1 MLKWKY
7 KKILAGLMA
16 GSLLMQ
22 TFSEPVMAGE
32 SSDSEAVFA
41 MSQVETDDFGQEN
54 TASDDFDQKNII
66 SDDSGQS
73 DTEEGNTGS
82 DDTDQG
88 NADADNSDQAD
99 AEIPD
104 MGQDD
109 TDQTDAEIPDTGQ
122 DDTDQTDVEIP
133 VMDQNDTDQADI
145 DITDTETNEDTQ
157 ENLFS
162 DADQADLND
171 GSTSEKID
179 IKSTEELIELSN
191 QNAANYQNKTI
202 TITRNTTE
210 NLDLTIQ
217 TADGKTF
224 QGLGS
229 ENNPFMGTLKITNAD
244 TSTIDILINHSFF
257 NYLDQSASIDS
268 GLYLKTRGQNQI
280 PLLAEHFVDK
290 NISAGSEDGGNISLT
305 VEATAESDDP
315 DKKAGFGGII
325 GTMEANTRLAL
336 TVKNSTETGV
346 NLTVSGADNVGFFC
360 NTMERDAVLTISSYT
375 DETSESDE
383 LKYPVASTNG
393 NAGGL
398 VGEMKA
404 DASLTVTGPLKLTG
418 DVTAEVAAGGLVGA
432 AEDAVITFNQT
443 VIRSGKIQGASESGG
458 YIGKLTCTKGTEINL
473 ENLTVRN
480 LTLGDCKHAGGV
492 FGVLNYGSFGDMFN
506 VKNATVQ
513 SVSQTGSCWQFGGII
528 GQYSAGSQSSI
539 LHLEN
544 PDVNIT
550 GNASVTAAG
559 GIIGSIA
566 GAGADDVI
574 EYAAQTYVEINN
586 ATVTTQLT
594 SDLSG
599 DGCFGGLVAELGSQG
614 DQGHF
619 VSVSGIT
626 TIKGSDNGKAPSTG
640 GILGKASNGVLRLD
654 GTTDLSGFT
663 IGRTGTECGQ
673 VAGTINGTIVYARG
687 TGNGN
692 GGDGYDWKFIR
703 PASASA
709 SDVGSYGE
717 VIRLDGSS
725 LKESDGS
732 SDANTLFDYDT
743 NFHHLTVA
751 YTAGDN
757 PTISSKRDLAAL
769 AILIQQNK
777 TSGLLNQNITV
788 DSNLSGVV
796 LDLSGTGIVSL
807 LRDNGSQIY
816 TGTFEGNNC
825 IVKMATGEAYGYMSD
840 GTLAAN
846 PDGNSATAGIGQI
859 YNHSTIGFL
868 PYCNGTLQNL
878 TLDGFIYFQNVSG
891 GTDVRCGAAAGYTD
905 GATFSNVT
913 SKTQI
918 VYRDGFGGNDL
929 KVMSIGGMTGRAKGT
944 VTFKGCSMQG
954 SISSASGCHDFAIGG
969 YLAAGDEG
977 ADVTFQN
984 CSIQSAAI
992 THQKFADNSSA
1003 PDAVFGGLAG
1013 CMTGK
1018 VTINGLMID
1027 GLSMSSY
1034 ATGTAGGLLGYY
1046 WRKNGDVTDASASV
1060 KITGLAV
1067 KNSSLDVQGKFG
1079 GLVYSTDACW
1089 QIGDGTGEDASD
1101 VTPNGIYFVKDG
1113 DKANT
1118 FTGKTDADDPSALLI
1133 CSTTKEPDT
1142 TNAKYAKAYIEIRKN
1157 GLDIQKNAVSVTLTG
1172 GDYFDDIAGRT
1183 KYGEDGYNA
1192 VLSIGLTALNATEPV
1207 LIDQKE
1213 CNTWTNQC
1221 TVNGKQDY
1229 TNKNTRYYY
1238 NVDYYRKQVEGTE
1251 VTDIDTPGKL
1261 LLRSLYVYAKDNL
1274 QQYFVKGSDN
1284 FKLTGNIDLSGV
1296 SYYPMSRVITIEDAT
1311 VKFDYQNMNNQ
1322 IQTTDKK
1329 FNEIASQHYQMQ
1341 TGLFSKVT
1349 QKFTVKNLT
1358 LQGTFGRYEIY
1369 EKTGKNKTGVLICD
1383 TIGLENTQAGQA
1395 GITITDLKLD
1405 GIRCDD
1411 GKNLPLLINA
1421 VDSNTAISMNDV
1433 TFTRDKYDTS
1443 SQTVASA
1450 LMGQVG
1456 NENAEKISLEFANMD
1471 LNRKDENSFFSTAIF
1486 AESFRY
1492 ADGASGGTYNFE
1504 KGADK
1509 ITFGKE
1515 ISNGMNE
1522 KIKHNRNS
1530 YNETEMTGQV
1540 WYVDTFGNTEEGS
1553 YVGADGPA
1561 NSPQDFSN
1569 YRPYIGYPENA
1580 QGHYY
1585 EIDVNQRA
1593 VYLADGCGTYGHPW
1607 VIQDVS
1613 RSENSEN
1620 TLFTGEDQMMTV
1632 MKLLDGT
1639 ASNGIALKISQ
1650 TVLDAKING
1659 QVADIGNLNLHT
1671 SDTSDDIVLVKK
1683 GETWSQA
1690 EKVGNR
1696 YKAITNGET
1705 YDNEKI
1711 IAYLRNAYFL
1721 IKDDLT
1727 LDVGQ
1732 FNGWGREDVSYAFS
1746 GVVIGD
1752 KSKKPTITLT
1762 GTAKTNYVGG
1772 LIRYSQGSVVKNLN
1786 IKLNEVTFTGAQ
1798 ESDFFGGVIGRI
1810 IGGDNIIDGVELTA
1824 ESVNGSGENIKY
1836 TAVGGYVG
1844 LVGGY
1849 NDTKGGG
1856 VVFRNIKTSSGLT
1869 KISNMSTDTEVGD
1882 SSTDGGNGYYYWN
1895 PYVGRVL
1902 DGYVCAEESCTVN
1915 MYNTDKNYTIPKLD
1929 PGKKLKIAG
1938 NTAMIL
1944 KKSGARQNQV
1954 TLYPNSTIILD
1965 SKQSIWLLSAIVNSG
1980 FGAKDAS
1987 TLYNDNTAVMDAS
2000 YYGRTRTGSYD
2011 GVGTDSCD
2019 GGDATDEKD
2028 YWGGKLQEE
2037 TVNKVSVDKVDH
2049 RQHST
2054 SYLST
2059 YVDAVRSTTDS
2070 TSISAKDV
2078 AGSLTSDPD
2087 GRSIV
2092 FAGSQEEAASEV
2104 IYDLKDY
2111 GNGFRGIGHN
2121 YGTPSKILKA
2131 KALRLKDQDG
2141 TNAPKA
2147 SAVNGNGA
2155 VIEYKRTVNEY
2166 GTTGSSTSPNI
2177 SLSQAGFFTQCLANS
2192 NATYTVQGLNF
2203 RNVTLK
2209 RNCGKDYVTLG
2220 VVYAR
2225 DGAYVAKDLTF
2236 SNVTVKNAALDQADW
2251 AGALLGYM
2259 SNVSTNNNETIMFKN
2274 CTVEDFTAGNSGTS
2288 SGYKM
2293 NHCGALLGKVEASG
2307 AKKNR
2312 TVTFIDC
2319 TAKRVTMYKVQNGGL
2334 FGGHIVVPCTIT
2346 GGSAETGEITSR
2358 SNLTG
2363 GGYSMGGLVG
2373 KTEGLLKV
2381 SASKQ
2386 DTSDE
2391 SVTSV
2396 NVKNICINGASD
2408 VNTDQES
2415 YAGGLAGYA
2424 ASADISDVTVDAAE
2438 IAGKNLGG
2446 VIGGVG
2452 SASMQNVTVKDS
2464 RLANCKDGR
2473 GYGRLNVGGLAGTV
2487 TGSLKGFNILSK
2499 DNIIGYLI
2507 KDGTIQ
2513 SGGFNSTDF
2522 ETLSETNIGLQLSD
2536 ETYVT
2541 YKNIANDASVK
2552 ADSPCG
2558 IWTGNANSN
2567 EVKLVS
2573 VSRQGAYSAV
2583 KNIGSGKKD
2592 SSYVIY
2598 ADYTGMAEEDSS
2610 KISTRPAAV
2619 ITAGS
2624 TALTGDGAAMDV
2636 RDTIIKD
2643 TVAKDKTTS
2652 PSLMKGHYG
2661 ADQDRSLDEVV
2672 KQFGTDGDYE
2682 SRLSVYTKEDTTYT
2696 DKEKDFPVL
2705 ILNAATTAELN
2716 SIVDGYISML
2726 TNDEETQKKHDYSSV
2741 TLTTYKYADSVWK
2754 AVSKDE
2760 QTMDWTKENG
2770 IKINRG
2776 KYDNNKNQI
2785 TVLDVTYV
2793 NPVNDKAEGYH
2804 LYIPILVKKLM
2815 DVECSVQIVNG
2826 ATGYQPDNIGTEAT
2840 LNSFG
2845 ENYTAQISYTYK
2857 WTVSEWQSMLENGD
2871 SLLWNFDKTVQTGEF
2886 GTLDRRNIHLTLVDM
2901 NTHGTQSSYYQST
2914 LADLQNAG
2922 VATNDTL
2929 SLKAMAENGHAPYL
2943 CDLLPLDAKEDTNG
2957 TFKEVNATDKSA
2969 VLRIWDTNTNKFIY
2983 YAPKTENDPSE
2994 ISYTVTL
3001 MLPDDYDFSDI
3012 LPVTEQ
3018 YYLVMNSTE
3027 GNEKTPMINTQVRLN
3042 STYTD
3047 GQIPT
3052 RVTGTLSRNY
3062 ILGDF
3067 YKISEISLNSDS
3079 ATSSLE
3085 MKSGSNDTIRVKV
3098 SSQVNATVSG
3108 TTAEDFARYVNDRFI
3123 YYQYAVRMV
3132 DQDGKPVDMKGA
3144 VSIPSI
3150 KLEKKDVNG
3159 NVTETSLN
3167 PVNDLNGE
3175 AGFATQFGE
3184 NGCYIT
3190 IKAKGGQYTGAK
3202 ITAEMNFSYTS
3213 EDLNNQFPVQQNISD
3228 GKSKGVQF
3236 KASAVMA
3243 YQQESLGSSC
3253 ITAETEAENKLYHRV
3268 DASQAK
3274 LSYDSYN
3281 ISSKDGNTSQL
3292 GINGRENNDQPMEIK
3307 SRALFDAS
3315 AVSGLNLT
3323 DTADAQYPYYLEG
3336 ELTLAQKTER
3346 EEAGSTVIGKKYQQV
3361 PIGSYLS
3368 GFEVKCGNAE
3378 VDTTSPG
3385 LGLQNDDNAFRFR
3398 IQLTQAQVSE
3408 IMNTPILVDITYK
3421 VKTGKDLV
3429 DIGGK
3434 YANYK
3439 VTLSAA
3445 LENQNTQSLL
3455 TAASDYLVYTNAKVY
3470 QGIVGANQN

>member
-22 TFSEPVMAGE
+22 TFSAPVMAGE
-32 SSDSEAVFA
+32 TSDSENVSGV
-41 MSQVETDDFGQEN
+41 SQTEADFSQEN
-54 TASDDFDQKNII
+54 TEEGNTV

-73 DTEEGNTGS
+73 DTEGGNTSS
-82 DDTDQG
+82 DDPDQSNTDG
-88 NADADNSDQAD
+88 DNSDQTD
-99 AEIPD
+99 GEIT
-104 MGQDD
+104 D
-109 TDQTDAEIPDTGQ
+109 TDQ
-122 DDTDQTDVEIP
+122 DDMELE
-133 VMDQNDTDQADI
+133 ND
-145 DITDTETNEDTQ
+145 DTETDENTQ
-157 ENLFS
+157 EELFL
-162 DADQADLND
+162 DTEQTDELND
-171 GSTSEKID
+171 GSTAEEID

-191 QNAANYQNKTI
+191 QDAASYQNKTI

-210 NLDLTIQ
+210 ALDLTIT

-229 ENNPFMGTLKITNAD
+229 EANPFMGTLKITNAE
-244 TSTIDILINHSFF
+244 TSTIDILIDHSFF
-257 NYLDQSASIDS
+257 NYLDQSASIGS

-280 PLLAEHFVDK
+280 PLLAEYVVNK
-290 NISAGSEDGGNISLT
+290 NTSAGSADGGNISLT
-305 VEATAESDDP
+305 VEATAENDDM
-315 DKKAGFGGII
+315 DKKAGFGGIV
-325 GTMEANTRLAL
+325 GTMDANTKLAL
-336 TVKNSTETGV
+336 TVKNRTKTGV
-346 NLTVSGADNVGFFC
+346 NLTVSGTGNVGFFC
-360 NTMERDAVLTISSYT
+360 NTMETGAMLTITSYT
-375 DETSESDE
+375 DETSASDE
-383 LKYPVASTNG
+383 LKYPLESTDG
-393 NAGGL
+393 NAGSL

-404 DASLTVTGPLKLTG
+404 DTSLTVEGALNLTG
-418 DVTAEVAAGGLVGA
+418 DITAGVAAGGLVGM
-432 AEDAVITFNQT
+432 AEDAVITLDRPVT
-443 VIRSGKIQGASESGG
+443 RSGSIQGTSESGG
-458 YIGKLTCTKGTEINL
+458 YIGKLTCTKATEINL
-473 ENLTVRN
+473 GNLTVQD
-480 LTLGDCKHAGGV
+480 LTLGDCKHAGGF
-492 FGVLNYGSFGDMFN
+492 FGVLNYGSSEGILKVN
-506 VKNATVQ
+506 NATAK

-528 GQYSAGSQSSI
+528 GQYSASSQSST
-539 LHLEN
+539 LHLES

-550 GNASVTAAG
+550 GNGSVTAAG
-559 GIIGSIA
+559 GLIGSMA
-566 GAGADDVI
+566 GAGAADAI
-574 EYAAQTYVEINN
+574 ENATQAYVEISN
-586 ATVTTQLT
+586 ATVNIQLT
-594 SDLSG
+594 NDLSG
-599 DGCFGGLVAELGSQG
+599 DGCFGGLVAEIGNQG

-619 VSVSGIT
+619 LSVSGTT

-640 GILGKASNGVLRLD
+640 SILGKASSGILRLG

-663 IGRTGTECGQ
+663 ISRTGTECGQ
-673 VAGTINGTIVYARG
+673 IAGTIDGTIVYARG

-703 PASASA
+703 PASASV
-709 SDVGSYGE
+709 SDIGSYGE
-717 VIRLDGSS
+717 VIRLDGSG
-725 LKESDGS
+725 LKESAGS
-732 SDANTLFDYDT
+732 SDANTLFNYDEAS
-743 NFHHLTVA
+743 HQLTVA
-751 YTAGDN
+751 YTSGDA
-757 PTISSKRDLAAL
+757 PTISSKRDLVAL

-777 TSGLLNQNITV
+777 TQGLLNQNITV
-788 DSNLSGVV
+788 DSSLDGQTI
-796 LDLSGTGIVSL
+796 DLSGTGIVSL

-825 IVKMATGEAYGYMSD
+825 TIKMATGEAYGYMSD
-840 GTLAAN
+840 ATLAEN
-846 PDGNSATAGIGQI
+846 SDGNSATVGIGQI

-868 PYCNGTLQNL
+868 PYCNGTVQNL
-878 TLDGFIYFQNVSG
+878 TLDGFIYFHNVSG
-891 GTDVRCGAAAGYTD
+891 GTDVRCGAAAGYTES
-905 GATFSNVT
+905 ATFSNVT
-913 SKTQI
+913 AKTRI
-918 VYRDGFGGNDL
+918 VYRDGLGGDGL
-929 KVMSIGGMTGRAKGT
+929 KVMSIGGLTGRARGR
-944 VTFKGCSMQG
+944 VTFEDCSMQG

-977 ADVTFQN
+977 ADVTFRN
-984 CSIQSAAI
+984 CSIISAAI

-1003 PDAVFGGLAG
+1003 PDAMFGGLAG

-1018 VTINGLMID
+1018 VTVNGLTID

-1034 ATGTAGGLLGYY
+1034 ATQTSGGLLGYY
-1046 WRKNGDVTDASASV
+1046 WRKNGDVTDAGV

-1079 GLVYSTDACW
+1079 GLVYSTDAYW

-1101 VTPNGIYFVKDG
+1101 ETPNGIRFVKDG
-1113 DKANT
+1113 DKVNT
-1118 FTGKTDADDPSALLI
+1118 FTGTTDENNPSALLI

-1142 TNAKYAKAYIEIRKN
+1142 TNTKYAKAYIEIRKN
-1157 GLDIQKNAVSVTLTG
+1157 GLDIQKDAVSVTLAG

-1192 VLSIGLTALNATEPV
+1192 VLSVGLTALDAKEPV

-1221 TVNGKQDY
+1221 TVNGNKEY

-1274 QQYFVKGSDN
+1274 QQYFVKGSDD

-1296 SYYPMSRVITIEDAT
+1296 SYYPMSRVITIENAT
-1311 VKFDYQNMNNQ
+1311 VKFDYQNMNDQ
-1322 IQTTDKK
+1322 IQATDKK

-1383 TIGLENTQAGQA
+1383 TIGLENTKAGQA

-1433 TFTRDKYDTS
+1433 TFTRGKYDTS
-1443 SQTVASA
+1443 VQPVASA

-1471 LNRKDENSFFSTAIF
+1471 LNRKNENSFFSTAIF

-1504 KGADK
+1504 KDAGK
-1509 ITFGKE
+1509 KTFGKE
-1515 ISNGMNE
+1515 ISNGLNS

-1530 YNETEMTGQV
+1530 YNATEMTGQV
-1540 WYVDTFGNTEEGS
+1540 WYVDTFGNTEAGS
-1553 YVGADGPA
+1553 YVGEDGAA
-1561 NSPQDFSN
+1561 NTPQDFSG
-1569 YRPYIGYPENA
+1569 YLPYIGYPENA
-1580 QGHYY
+1580 DEHYY

-1607 VIQDVS
+1607 VIQKVS

-1639 ASNGIALKISQ
+1639 ASNGIALKISP

-1683 GETWSQA
+1683 GDTWSQA

-1696 YKAITNGET
+1696 YKAIANGRK
-1705 YDNEKI
+1705 YSNEKI

-1746 GVVIGD
+1746 GVIVGD
-1752 KSKKPTITLT
+1752 KEKIPTITLT
-1762 GTAKTNYVGG
+1762 GTAKATYVGG

-1786 IKLNEVTFTGAQ
+1786 IKLENVTFTGSR
-1798 ESDFFGGVIGRI
+1798 ESHFFGGVIGRV

-1824 ESVNGSGENIKY
+1824 ESVNGAAESNINY

-1869 KISNMSTDTEVGD
+1869 SVSGKATNEESE
-1882 SSTDGGNGYYYWN
+1882 NGSYYWN

-1902 DGYVCAEESCTVN
+1902 DGYACAEESCTAG

-1929 PGKKLKIAG
+1929 SSVKLKIAG
-1938 NTAMIL
+1938 NTAIL
-1944 KKSGARQNQV
+1944 KTPSPSVQGDALKNRV
-1954 TLYPNSTIILD
+1954 TLYPNSTIMLD
-1965 SKQSIWLLSAIVNSG
+1965 SAQSIWLLSAIVNSG
-1980 FGAKDAS
+1980 FGAKDGS
-1987 TLYNDNTAVMDAS
+1987 TGYNDNTAVVTAS

-2011 GVGTDSCD
+2011 GVGTDSCN

-2028 YWGGKLQEE
+2028 YWGGKLQEKI
-2037 TVNKVSVDKVDH
+2037 TDKKVSIDGVDH
-2049 RQHST
+2049 RSHSA

-2059 YVDAVRSTTDS
+2059 YVDAVKSITDN
-2070 TSISAKDV
+2070 TSIDAKAV
-2078 AGSLTSDPD
+2078 TGSLTSDPE

-2092 FAGSQEEAASEV
+2092 FAGSQEQTASEV
-2104 IYDLKDY
+2104 IYDLRDY

-2121 YGTPSKILKA
+2121 YGTPSNALKA

-2141 TNAPKA
+2141 KMAPEA
-2147 SAVNGNGA
+2147 PAVNGNGA

-2166 GTTGSSTSPNI
+2166 GTTESSTGPNI

-2192 NATYTVQGLNF
+2192 SATYTVENLNF
-2203 RNVTLK
+2203 QNITLK

-2259 SNVSTNNNETIMFKN
+2259 SNVSTNNNETITFEN
-2274 CTVEDFTAGNSGTS
+2274 CTVEDFTAGNLLANTK
-2288 SGYKM
+2288 GYKM

-2307 AKKNR
+2307 AKKDR
-2312 TVTFIDC
+2312 KVEFIDC
-2319 TAKRVTMYKVQNGGL
+2319 TAKNITMYRVQNGGM
-2334 FGGHIVVPCTIT
+2334 FGGHIVVPCIIT

-2358 SNLTG
+2358 NNLTG

-2373 KTEGLLKV
+2373 KTEGGLKV
-2381 SASKQ
+2381 SASKP

-2391 SVTSV
+2391 SVTPV
-2396 NVKNICINGASD
+2396 NIKNIRINGTSD
-2408 VNTDQES
+2408 VNSDQNS

-2424 ASADISDVTVDAAE
+2424 ASADISDVTVDTAK

-2452 SASMQNVTVKDS
+2452 NASMQNVTVKNS
-2464 RLANCKDGR
+2464 RLANCKDQN
-2473 GYGRLNVGGLAGTV
+2473 GYYRLNVGGLAGTV
-2487 TGSLKGFNILSK
+2487 TGSLNGFNILSK

-2507 KDGTIQ
+2507 KNSAIQ
-2513 SGGFNSTDF
+2513 SGNFSSKDF
-2522 ETLSETNIGLQLSD
+2522 DTLSETNIGLQLSSG
-2536 ETYVT
+2536 EYIS
-2541 YKNIANDASVK
+2541 YASLANDASLKVK

-2558 IWTGNANSN
+2558 IWAGNANSKD
-2567 EVKLVS
+2567 VKLVS

-2592 SSYVIY
+2592 NSYVIY
-2598 ADYTGMAEEDSS
+2598 ADYTGTAADSS
-2610 KISTRPAAV
+2610 KISTSPDAV

-2624 TALTGDGAAMDV
+2624 TALTGDGAAMGV

-2643 TVAKDKTTS
+2643 TVTT

-2672 KQFGTDGDYE
+2672 KQFGTGGDYQ
-2682 SRLSVYTKEDTTYT
+2682 SRLSSYTKEDPAYT
-2696 DKEKDFPVL
+2696 EGDFPVL

-2716 SIVDGYISML
+2716 RIVDSYISML
-2726 TNDEETQKKHDYSSV
+2726 TNDSETQKKHNYISI
-2741 TLTTYKYADSVWK
+2741 TPTTYRYAGSAWK
-2754 AVSKDE
+2754 AVSSDE
-2760 QTMDWTKENG
+2760 QTMGWTTANG

-2785 TVLDVTYV
+2785 TVLDVSYASPI
-2793 NPVNDKAEGYH
+2793 NEAEKYH

-2815 DVECSVQIVNG
+2815 DVDCSVQIVNG
-2826 ATGYQPDNIGTEAT
+2826 AAGYLPDNIGDEAT

-2871 SLLWNFDKTVQTGEF
+2871 SLLWNFDKTVQAGEF
-2886 GTLDRRNIHLTLVDM
+2886 GTLDRSKIHLTLVDM

-2914 LADLQNAG
+2914 LEDLEKDGA
-2922 VATNDTL
+2922 ATNDTL
-2929 SLKAMAENGHAPYL
+2929 SLKALAKKGHAPYL
-2943 CDLLPLDAKEDTNG
+2943 CDLLPLEAKEDTNG
-2957 TFKEVNATDKSA
+2957 TFRKVNAEDKSA
-2969 VLRIWDTNTNKFIY
+2969 VLRIWDTDTNGFIY
-2983 YAPKTENDPSE
+2983 YAPRKENDSDGT
-2994 ISYTVTL
+2994 YYAVTL
-3001 MLPDDYDFSDI
+3001 SGKYDSGDI

-3018 YYLVMNSTE
+3018 YYMVMNSTE
-3027 GNEKTPMINTQVRLN
+3027 GDAKTPMINTKVELN

-3067 YKISEISLNSDS
+3067 YKISNISLESKSKGDS
-3079 ATSSLE
+3079 TE
-3085 MKSGSNDTIRVKV
+3085 MRSGSNDTINVKV

-3108 TTAEDFARYVNDRFI
+3108 KTAEDFAKYVNDRFI
-3123 YYQYAVRMV
+3123 YYQYVIQMV
-3132 DQDGKPVDMKGA
+3132 DQDGKPADMKGA
-3144 VSIPSI
+3144 VSIPSL
-3150 KLEKKDVNG
+3150 KLEKKDADGNVTSTQTLDSLEDLNG
-3159 NVTETSLN
+3159 NV
-3167 PVNDLNGE
+3167 P
-3175 AGFATQFGE
+3175 GFTTQFGE

-3190 IKAKGGQYTGAK
+3190 IKAKGSQYTGAE

-3213 EDLNNQFPVQQNISD
+3213 EDLNAQFPAQQNFSD
-3228 GKSKGVQF
+3228 GNNKGVQF
-3236 KASAVMA
+3236 KTSAVMA
-3243 YQQESLGSSC
+3243 YQQDSLGSSC
-3253 ITAETEAENKLYHRV
+3253 ITAATDGENKLYYRR
-3268 DASQAK
+3268 DESQAK

-3323 DTADAQYPYYLEG
+3323 NESDAQYPYYLEG
-3336 ELTLAQKTER
+3336 ELTLARKTEKTDSK
-3346 EEAGSTVIGKKYQQV
+3346 AGGKEYQQV

-3368 GFEVKCGNAE
+3368 GFEVKSGNAE
-3378 VDTTSPG
+3378 VDTTSTG
-3385 LGLQNDDNAFRFR
+3385 LGIQEDGQTFRFR
-3398 IQLTQAQVSE
+3398 IKLTQTQVRE

-3421 VKTGKDLV
+3421 VKTGEDLV
-3429 DIGGK
+3429 KIDGR

-3439 VTLSAA
+3439 VTLSAT
-3445 LENQNTQSLL
+3445 LKNQKTDSLL
-3455 TAASDYLVYTNAKVY
+3455 ADTSDYLVYTNAKVY
-3470 QGIVGANQN
+3470 RGIVGASN

>member
-22 TFSEPVMAGE
+22 TFSAPVMAGE
-32 SSDSEAVFA
+32 NSDSETVSG
-41 MSQVETDDFGQEN
+41 MSQTEADFSQENAVSDDSGQEN
-54 TASDDFDQKNII
+54 TEEGNTV

-73 DTEEGNTGS
+73 DTEGGNTS
-82 DDTDQG
+82 SEDLDQSNTDG
-88 NADADNSDQAD
+88 DNSDQTD
-99 AEIPD
+99 GEIT
-104 MGQDD
+104 D
-109 TDQTDAEIPDTGQ
+109 TDQDDMELENNGTETDENTQEELFLDTE
-122 DDTDQTDVEIP
+122 QTDEL
-133 VMDQNDTDQADI
+133 
-145 DITDTETNEDTQ
+145 NE
-157 ENLFS
+157 
-162 DADQADLND
+162 
-171 GSTSEKID
+171 GSTSGEID

-191 QNAANYQNKTI
+191 QDAASYQNKTI
-202 TITRNTTE
+202 IITRNTTE
-210 NLDLTIQ
+210 ALNLTIT
-217 TADGKTF
+217 TANGKTF

-229 ENNPFMGTLKITNAD
+229 EENPFMGTLKITNAE

-257 NYLDQSASIDS
+257 NYLDQSASIGS
-268 GLYLKTRGQNQI
+268 GLYLKTSGQNQM
-280 PLLAEHFVDK
+280 PLLAEYIVNK
-290 NISAGSEDGGNISLT
+290 NTSAGSVDGGNISLT
-305 VEATAESDDP
+305 VEATAENDDM
-315 DKKAGFGGII
+315 DKEAGFGGIV
-325 GTMEANTRLAL
+325 GTMDANTKLAL
-336 TVKNSTETGV
+336 TVKNNTKTGV
-346 NLTVSGADNVGFFC
+346 NLTVSGTGNVGFFC
-360 NTMERDAVLTISSYT
+360 NTMETGAALTITSYT
-375 DETSESDE
+375 DQNSDLNE
-383 LKYPVASTNG
+383 LRYPVSSTEG

-398 VGEMKA
+398 IGEMKA
-404 DASLTVTGPLKLTG
+404 DASLTVAGALNLTG
-418 DVTAEVAAGGLVGA
+418 DVTAGVAAGGLVGM
-432 AEDAVITFNQT
+432 AEDAVITLDQPVT
-443 VIRSGKIQGASESGG
+443 RSGSIQGTSEGGG
-458 YIGKLTCTKGTEINL
+458 YIGKLTCTKATEINL
-473 ENLTVRN
+473 GNLTVQD
-480 LTLGDCKHAGGV
+480 LTLGDCKHAGGF
-492 FGVLNYGSFGDMFN
+492 FGVLNYGSSEGILKVN
-506 VKNATVQ
+506 NATAK

-528 GQYSAGSQSSI
+528 GQYSASLQSST
-539 LHLEN
+539 LHLDS

-550 GNASVTAAG
+550 GNGSVTAAG
-559 GIIGSIA
+559 GIIGSMA
-566 GAGADDVI
+566 GAGAADAI
-574 EYAAQTYVEINN
+574 ENARQAYVEISN
-586 ATVTTQLT
+586 ATVNTQLT
-594 SDLSG
+594 DALSG
-599 DGCFGGLVAELGSQG
+599 DGCFGGLVAEIGNQG
-614 DQGHF
+614 EQGHF
-619 VSVSGIT
+619 LSVSGTT
-626 TIKGSDNGKAPSTG
+626 TIKGSDNGKAPSIG
-640 GILGKASNGVLRLD
+640 GILGKASSGILRLG
-654 GTTDLSGFT
+654 GTTDLSEFT
-663 IGRTGTECGQ
+663 INRTGTECGQ
-673 VAGTINGTIVYARG
+673 IAGTIDGTIVYARG
-687 TGNGN
+687 SGNGN

-703 PASASA
+703 PASASV
-709 SDVGSYGE
+709 SDIGSYGE
-717 VIRLDGSS
+717 VIRLDGSG
-725 LKESDGS
+725 LKESAGS
-732 SDANTLFDYDT
+732 SDANTLFNYDEAS
-743 NFHHLTVA
+743 HQLTVA
-751 YTAGDN
+751 YTPGDV
-757 PTISSKRDLAAL
+757 PTISSKRDLVAL

-777 TSGLLNQNITV
+777 TQGLLNQNITV
-788 DSNLSGVV
+788 DSSLDGQTI
-796 LDLSGTGIVSL
+796 DLSGTGIFSL

-825 IVKMATGEAYGYMSD
+825 TIKMATGEAYGYMSD
-840 GTLAAN
+840 ATLAEN
-846 PDGNSATAGIGQI
+846 SDGNSATVGIGQI

-868 PYCNGTLQNL
+868 PYCNGTVQNL
-878 TLDGFIYFQNVSG
+878 TLDGFIYFHNVSG

-905 GATFSNVT
+905 GAVFSNVT
-913 SKTQI
+913 AKIKI
-918 VYRDGFGGNDL
+918 VYRDGLGGDGL
-929 KVMSIGGMTGRAKGT
+929 KVMSIGGLTGRARGT
-944 VTFKGCSMQG
+944 VTFKDCSMQG

-977 ADVTFQN
+977 ADVTFRN
-984 CSIQSAAI
+984 CSIISAAI

-1003 PDAVFGGLAG
+1003 PDAMFGGLAG

-1018 VTINGLMID
+1018 VTINGLTID

-1034 ATGTAGGLLGYY
+1034 ATQTSGGLLGYY
-1046 WRKNGDVTDASASV
+1046 WRKNGDVTDAGV

-1079 GLVYSTDACW
+1079 GLVYSTDAYW
-1089 QIGDGTGEDASD
+1089 QIGDGTGKDASD
-1101 VTPNGIYFVKDG
+1101 GAPNGIRFVKEG

-1118 FTGKTDADDPSALLI
+1118 FIGKTDENDPSALLI

-1157 GLDIQKNAVSVTLTG
+1157 GLDIQKDAVSVTLTG
-1172 GDYFDDIAGRT
+1172 GNYFDDIAGKT
-1183 KYGEDGYNA
+1183 KYGSDGYNA
-1192 VLSIGLTALNATEPV
+1192 VLSIGLTTLDAAEPV

-1221 TVNGKQDY
+1221 TVNERKDY

-1274 QQYFVKGSDN
+1274 QQYFVKGSDD

-1296 SYYPMSRVITIEDAT
+1296 SYYPMSRVITIENAT

-1322 IQTTDKK
+1322 IQATDKK
-1329 FNEIASQHYQMQ
+1329 FNEITSQHYQMQ

-1383 TIGLENTQAGQA
+1383 TIGLENTKVGQA
-1395 GITITDLKLD
+1395 GITISNLNLN

-1443 SQTVASA
+1443 SQPVASA

-1471 LNRKDENSFFSTAIF
+1471 LNRKNENSFFSTAIF

-1504 KGADK
+1504 KDAEK
-1509 ITFGKE
+1509 KTFGKE
-1515 ISNGMNE
+1515 ISNGVNS

-1530 YNETEMTGQV
+1530 YNATEMTGQV
-1540 WYVDTFGNTEEGS
+1540 WYVDTFGNTEAGS
-1553 YVGADGPA
+1553 YVGADGAA
-1561 NSPQDFSN
+1561 NSPQNFSG
-1569 YRPYIGYPENA
+1569 YLPYIGYPEN
-1580 QGHYY
+1580 GDEHYY

-1607 VIQDVS
+1607 VIRDVS
-1613 RSENSEN
+1613 RSENIEN

-1650 TVLDAKING
+1650 SVLKAKIEG
-1659 QVADIGNLNLHT
+1659 QVTDITSLNLHT
-1671 SDTSDDIVLVKK
+1671 SDTSDDIVLVKN
-1683 GETWSQA
+1683 GSIWSQA

-1696 YKAITNGET
+1696 YKAIANGRT
-1705 YDNEKI
+1705 YSNEKI

-1746 GVVIGD
+1746 GVIIGD
-1752 KSKKPTITLT
+1752 KTKTPTITLT
-1762 GTAKTNYVGG
+1762 GVAKKTYVGG

-1786 IKLNEVTFTGAQ
+1786 IKLNEVTFTGKQ
-1798 ESDFFGGVIGRI
+1798 ESDFFGGVIGRV

-1824 ESVNGSGENIKY
+1824 ESVKGSGPYIKY

-1849 NDTKGGG
+1849 KDTKGGG
-1856 VVFRNIKTSSGLT
+1856 VVFRNINNSSGLT
-1869 KISNMSTDTEVGD
+1869 SISGKATNEESE
-1882 SSTDGGNGYYYWN
+1882 NGSYYWN

-1902 DGYVCAEESCTVN
+1902 DGYACAESSCTTG
-1915 MYNTDKNYTIPKLD
+1915 MYNTDKNYKIPLLD
-1929 PGKKLKIAG
+1929 SSKKLKIAG
-1938 NTAMIL
+1938 NTAMTKTKL
-1944 KKSGARQNQV
+1944 GALQNSV
-1954 TLYPNSTIILD
+1954 ILYPNSTIILD
-1965 SKQSIWLLSAIVNSG
+1965 SAQSMWLLSAIVNSG

-1987 TLYNDNTAVMDAS
+1987 TNYNDNTAVVDAS

-2011 GVGTDSCD
+2011 GVGTDSCN

-2028 YWGGKLQEE
+2028 YWGGKLQEK
-2037 TVNKVSVDKVDH
+2037 TVNKVSVDNVDH

-2070 TSISAKDV
+2070 TSIAAKDV
-2078 AGSLTSDPD
+2078 TGSLTSDPD

-2092 FAGSQEEAASEV
+2092 FSGSQGQNASGV
-2104 IYDLKDY
+2104 IYDLREY

-2121 YGTPSKILKA
+2121 YGTPGAALKA

-2147 SAVNGNGA
+2147 AAVNGNGA

-2166 GTTGSSTSPNI
+2166 GTTESSTGPNI

-2192 NATYTVQGLNF
+2192 SATYTVENLNF
-2203 RNVTLK
+2203 QNITLK

-2220 VVYAR
+2220 VIYAR

-2259 SNVSTNNNETIMFKN
+2259 SNVSTNNNETITFKN
-2274 CTVEDFTAGNSGTS
+2274 CTVEDFTAGNSGTIN
-2288 SGYKM
+2288 GYKM
-2293 NHCGALLGKVEASG
+2293 NHCGALLGKVEASRAG
-2307 AKKNR
+2307 KKR
-2312 TVTFIDC
+2312 KVAFADC
-2319 TAKRVTMYKVQNGGL
+2319 TAKNVTMYRVQNGGM

-2346 GGSAETGEITSR
+2346 SGSAETGEITSR
-2358 SNLTG
+2358 SNIDG

-2373 KTEGLLKV
+2373 KTEGLLTV
-2381 SASKQ
+2381 SASKS
-2386 DTSDE
+2386 DTPDE
-2391 SVTSV
+2391 SGTPV

-2408 VNTDQES
+2408 VKLEKDS

-2424 ASADISDVTVDAAE
+2424 ASADISDVTVDTAK

-2452 SASMQNVTVKDS
+2452 SASMQNVTVKNS
-2464 RLANCKDGR
+2464 RLANCKDGN

-2487 TGSLKGFNILSK
+2487 TGSLNGFNILSK
-2499 DNIIGYLI
+2499 GNIIGYLI
-2507 KDGTIQ
+2507 KNSAIQ
-2513 SGGFNSTDF
+2513 SGNFSSKDF
-2522 ETLSETNIGLQLSD
+2522 DTLSETNIGLQLSSG
-2536 ETYVT
+2536 EYIS
-2541 YKNIANDASVK
+2541 YASLANDASLKVK
-2552 ADSPCG
+2552 ADSSCG
-2558 IWTGNANSN
+2558 IWAGNANSN
-2567 EVKLVS
+2567 DVKLVS
-2573 VSRQGAYSAV
+2573 ASRQGAYSAV
-2583 KNIGSGKKD
+2583 KNIGSGKTGN
-2592 SSYVIY
+2592 SYVIY
-2598 ADYTGMAEEDSS
+2598 ADYTGIAADSS
-2610 KISTRPAAV
+2610 KISTSPDAV

-2636 RDTIIKD
+2636 RDMIIKD
-2643 TVAKDKTTS
+2643 TVTT
-2652 PSLMKGHYG
+2652 PSLMKGYYG
-2661 ADQDRSLDEVV
+2661 ADQERSLDNVV
-2672 KQFGTDGDYE
+2672 RQFGTGGDYQ
-2682 SRLSVYTKEDTTYT
+2682 SRLSSYRAEDSDYT
-2696 DKEKDFPVL
+2696 EKNFPVL

-2716 SIVDGYISML
+2716 SIVNGYISML
-2726 TNDEETQKKHDYSSV
+2726 TNDTETQKKYNYTSI
-2741 TLTTYKYADSVWK
+2741 TLTTYRYVGSAWT
-2754 AVSKDE
+2754 AVSEDE
-2760 QTMDWTKENG
+2760 QTMDWTKANG

-2785 TVLDVTYV
+2785 TVLDVSYAS
-2793 NPVNDKAEGYH
+2793 PVNEKEIYH

-2815 DVECSVQIVNG
+2815 DVDCSVQIVNG
-2826 ATGYQPDNIGTEAT
+2826 ATGYLPDNIGNEAT

-2871 SLLWNFDKTVQTGEF
+2871 SLLWNFDKTVQAGEF
-2886 GTLDRRNIHLTLVDM
+2886 GTLDRSKIHLTLVDM

-2914 LADLQNAG
+2914 LKDLENDGA
-2922 VATNDTL
+2922 ATKDTL
-2929 SLKAMAENGHAPYL
+2929 SLKALAEKGHAPYL
-2943 CDLLPLDAKEDTNG
+2943 CDLLPLEAKEDTNG
-2957 TFKEVNATDKSA
+2957 TFKEVNAEDKSV
-2969 VLRIWDTNTNKFIY
+2969 VLRIWDKNTNKFIY
-2983 YAPKTENDPSE
+2983 YAPRTENDSGKT
-2994 ISYTVTL
+2994 YYAVTL
-3001 MLPDDYDFSDI
+3001 TPPENCGSGDI

-3027 GNEKTPMINTQVRLN
+3027 GNETTPMINTKVELN

-3067 YKISEISLNSDS
+3067 YKISNISLESKSKGDS
-3079 ATSSLE
+3079 TE
-3085 MKSGSNDTIRVKV
+3085 MKSGSNDTINVKV

-3108 TTAEDFARYVNDRFI
+3108 QTAEDFAKYVNDRFI
-3123 YYQYAVRMV
+3123 YYQYVIQMV
-3132 DQDGKPVDMKGA
+3132 DQDGKPADMKGA
-3144 VSIPSI
+3144 VSIPSL
-3150 KLEKKDVNG
+3150 KLEKKDANG
-3159 NVTETSLN
+3159 NVTETQTLNSLE
-3167 PVNDLNGE
+3167 DLNVNVP
-3175 AGFATQFGE
+3175 GFITQFGE

-3190 IKAKGGQYTGAK
+3190 IKAKGSQYTGAE

-3213 EDLNNQFPVQQNISD
+3213 EDLNDQFPAQQNFSD
-3228 GKSKGVQF
+3228 GKKGVQF
-3236 KASAVMA
+3236 KTSAVMA
-3243 YQQESLGSSC
+3243 YQQDSLGSSC
-3253 ITAETEAENKLYHRV
+3253 ITAATEAENKLYYRR
-3268 DASQAK
+3268 DESQAK

-3292 GINGRENNDQPMEIK
+3292 GINGRENNDQPMKIK
-3307 SRALFDAS
+3307 SRALYDAS

-3323 DTADAQYPYYLEG
+3323 NESDAQYPYYLEG
-3336 ELTLAQKTER
+3336 ELTLARKTENTDSK
-3346 EEAGSTVIGKKYQQV
+3346 AGEKEYQQV
-3361 PIGSYLS
+3361 PIESYLS
-3368 GFEVKCGNAE
+3368 GFEVKSGNAE
-3378 VDTTSPG
+3378 ADTTSTG
-3385 LGLQNDDNAFRFR
+3385 LGLQENGQTFRFR
-3398 IQLTQAQVSE
+3398 IKLTQTQVKE

-3421 VKTGKDLV
+3421 VKTGKELV

-3439 VTLSAA
+3439 VTLSAT
-3445 LENQNTQSLL
+3445 LKNQKTDNLL
-3455 TAASDYLVYTNAKVY
+3455 TDVSDYLVYTNAKVY
-3470 QGIVGANQN
+3470 RGIVGASN

>member
-41 MSQVETDDFGQEN
+41 MSQVETDDFSQEN

-290 NISAGSEDGGNISLT
+290 NNSAGSEDGGNISLT

-336 TVKNSTETGV
+336 TVKNRTKTDV
-346 NLTVSGADNVGFFC
+346 NLTVSGTDNVGFFC

-443 VIRSGKIQGASESGG
+443 VTRSGKIQGASESGG

-492 FGVLNYGSFGDMFN
+492 FGVLNYGSFGDMLN

-586 ATVTTQLT
+586 ATVTTLLT

-626 TIKGSDNGKAPSTG
+626 TIKGSDNGKATSTG
-640 GILGKASNGVLRLD
+640 GILGKASGGILRLS

-663 IGRTGTECGQ
+663 IGKIGTECGQ
-673 VAGTINGTIVYARG
+673 IAGTIDGTIVYARG
-687 TGNGN
+687 TGNGT

-703 PASASA
+703 PVSASV
-709 SDVGSYGE
+709 SDIGSYGE

-807 LRDNGSQIY
+807 FRDNGSQIY

-891 GTDVRCGAAAGYTD
+891 ETDVRCGAAAGYAD

-1142 TNAKYAKAYIEIRKN
+1142 TNKKYAKAYIEIRKN
-1157 GLDIQKNAVSVTLTG
+1157 GLNIQKDAVSVTLTG

-1274 QQYFVKGSDN
+1274 QQYFVKGSDD
-1284 FKLTGNIDLSGV
+1284 FKLTGNIDLRGV
-1296 SYYPMSRVITIEDAT
+1296 SYYPMSRVITIENAT

-1322 IQTTDKK
+1322 IQATGKK
-1329 FNEIASQHYQMQ
+1329 FNEITSQHYQMQ

-1411 GKNLPLLINA
+1411 GKNFPLLINA

-1443 SQTVASA
+1443 SQPVASA

-1471 LNRKDENSFFSTAIF
+1471 LNRENENSFFSTAIF

-1492 ADGASGGTYNFE
+1492 ADGASGGAYNFE
-1504 KGADK
+1504 KDAEK

-1515 ISNGMNE
+1515 ISNGVNPQ
-1522 KIKHNRNS
+1522 IGHNRNS

-1540 WYVDTFGNTEEGS
+1540 WYVDTFGNKEEGS

-1561 NSPQDFSN
+1561 NFPQDFSN

-1580 QGHYY
+1580 QEHYY

-1613 RSENSEN
+1613 RLENSEN

-1650 TVLDAKING
+1650 SVLNEKIKG
-1659 QVADIGNLNLHT
+1659 QVADIRNLNLHT

-1683 GETWSQA
+1683 GETWRQA

-1696 YKAITNGET
+1696 YKAITNGEK

-1746 GVVIGD
+1746 GVIIGD

-1824 ESVNGSGENIKY
+1824 ESVNGSTVANNIKY

-1849 NDTKGGG
+1849 DDTKGGG

-1869 KISNMSTDTEVGD
+1869 SISGKATNEENE
-1882 SSTDGGNGYYYWN
+1882 NGSYYWN

-1902 DGYVCAEESCTVN
+1902 DGYACAESSCTAK

-1944 KKSGARQNQV
+1944 KKLGALQNQV

-1965 SKQSIWLLSAIVNSG
+1965 SAQSIWLLSAIVNSG

-1987 TLYNDNTAVMDAS
+1987 TLYNDNKAVMDAS

-2037 TVNKVSVDKVDH
+2037 TVDKVSVDKVDH

-2078 AGSLTSDPD
+2078 AGSLTSDPE

-2121 YGTPSKILKA
+2121 YGTPSATFKA

-2141 TNAPKA
+2141 KKAPEA

-2166 GTTGSSTSPNI
+2166 GTTASNSYI

-2192 NATYTVQGLNF
+2192 SATYTVENLNF
-2203 RNVTLK
+2203 QDVTLK

-2225 DGAYVAKDLTF
+2225 DGAYVAKKLTF

-2307 AKKNR
+2307 ATPKKNR
-2312 TVTFIDC
+2312 KVTFTDC
-2319 TAKRVTMYKVQNGGL
+2319 TAKNIKMYKVQNGGL
-2334 FGGHIVVPCTIT
+2334 FGGHIVVPCTII
-2346 GGSAETGEITSR
+2346 GGSAENGEITSR
-2358 SNLTG
+2358 WNLNG

-2373 KTEGLLKV
+2373 KTENFLTV
-2381 SASKQ
+2381 SASKS
-2386 DTSDE
+2386 DTPDR
-2391 SVTSV
+2391 SVTPV
-2396 NVKNICINGASD
+2396 YVKNICINGASD
-2408 VNTDQES
+2408 VKTDQDS
-2415 YAGGLAGYA
+2415 YAGGLAGYV
-2424 ASADISDVTVDAAE
+2424 ASAEISDVTVDTAK
-2438 IAGKNLGG
+2438 IVGKNLGG
-2446 VIGGVG
+2446 VIGGIG
-2452 SASMQNVTVKDS
+2452 GASMQNVTVQNS
-2464 RLANCKDGR
+2464 CLANCKDQNKR
-2473 GYGRLNVGGLAGTV
+2473 SKLNVGGLAGTV
-2487 TGSLKGFNILSK
+2487 NGSLNGFNILSK

-2507 KDGTIQ
+2507 KDSAVQ
-2513 SGGFNSTDF
+2513 SGNFSSEDF
-2522 ETLSETNIGLQLSD
+2522 KTLSETNIGLQLSD
-2536 ETYVT
+2536 NTYVT
-2541 YKNIANDASVK
+2541 YANLANDASVRS
-2552 ADSPCG
+2552 DSPCG
-2558 IWTGNANSN
+2558 IWAGDANSKD
-2567 EVKLVS
+2567 VKLVS
-2573 VSRQGAYSAV
+2573 VSRQGTYSAV
-2583 KNIGSGKKD
+2583 KNIGSGKTD
-2592 SSYVIY
+2592 NSYVIY
-2598 ADYTGMAEEDSS
+2598 ADYTGKAAEDSS
-2610 KISTRPAAV
+2610 KISTSPAAA

-2624 TALTGDGAAMDV
+2624 TALTGDGAAMGVCDA
-2636 RDTIIKD
+2636 IIKD

-2716 SIVDGYISML
+2716 RIVDSYISML
-2726 TNDEETQKKHDYSSV
+2726 TNDSETQKKHNYISI
-2741 TLTTYKYADSVWK
+2741 TPTTYRYADSAWT
-2754 AVSKDE
+2754 AVSSDE
-2760 QTMDWTKENG
+2760 QTMGWTTANG

-2785 TVLDVTYV
+2785 TVLDVSYASPI
-2793 NPVNDKAEGYH
+2793 NEAEKYH

-2815 DVECSVQIVNG
+2815 DVDCSVQIVNG
-2826 ATGYQPDNIGTEAT
+2826 ATGYLPDNIGTEAT

-2871 SLLWNFDKTVQTGEF
+2871 SLLWNFDKTVQAGEF
-2886 GTLDRRNIHLTLVDM
+2886 GTLDRSKIHLTLVDM

-2914 LADLQNAG
+2914 LKELEEDG
-2922 VATNDTL
+2922 SATKDTL
-2929 SLKAMAENGHAPYL
+2929 SLNALAKKGHAPYL
-2943 CDLLPLDAKEDTNG
+2943 CDLLPLEAAENTEGK
-2957 TFKEVNATDKSA
+2957 FKVVNAEDKSA
-2969 VLRIWDTNTNKFIY
+2969 VLRIWDKNTNGFIY
-2983 YAPKTENDPSE
+2983 YAPRTAADDPKKT
-2994 ISYTVTL
+2994 YYAVTL
-3001 MLPDDYDFSDI
+3001 SGQYDSGAI

-3027 GNEKTPMINTQVRLN
+3027 GNETTLIINTKVELN

-3067 YKISEISLNSDS
+3067 YKISNISLNSKSTTDS
-3079 ATSSLE
+3079 TE
-3085 MKSGSNDTIRVKV
+3085 MKSGSNDTINVKV

-3108 TTAEDFARYVNDRFI
+3108 KTAEDFAKYVNDRFI
-3123 YYQYAVRMV
+3123 YYQYAIQMV

-3144 VSIPSI
+3144 VSIPSL
-3150 KLEKKDVNG
+3150 KLEKKDANG
-3159 NVTETSLN
+3159 NVTETQTLNSLD
-3167 PVNDLNGE
+3167 DLNGN
-3175 AGFATQFGE
+3175 ASGFTTQFGE

-3190 IKAKGGQYTGAK
+3190 IKAKGSQYTGAE

-3213 EDLNNQFPVQQNISD
+3213 EDLGNQFPVQQNIS
-3228 GKSKGVQF
+3228 GGEQKGVQF

-3243 YQQESLGSSC
+3243 YQQDSLGSSC
-3253 ITAETEAENKLYHRV
+3253 ITAATEAENKLYYRK
-3268 DASQAK
+3268 DESQAK

-3323 DTADAQYPYYLEG
+3323 DVTDAQYPCYLEG
-3336 ELTLAQKTER
+3336 ELTLAQKTEI
-3346 EEAGSTVIGKKYQQV
+3346 EVTNSAVIGKEYQQV
-3361 PIGSYLS
+3361 SIGSYLS
-3368 GFEVKCGNAE
+3368 GFEVKCDNAE

-3455 TAASDYLVYTNAKVY
+3455 IAASDYLVYTNAKVY
-3470 QGIVGANQN
+3470 QGIVGANQDQ